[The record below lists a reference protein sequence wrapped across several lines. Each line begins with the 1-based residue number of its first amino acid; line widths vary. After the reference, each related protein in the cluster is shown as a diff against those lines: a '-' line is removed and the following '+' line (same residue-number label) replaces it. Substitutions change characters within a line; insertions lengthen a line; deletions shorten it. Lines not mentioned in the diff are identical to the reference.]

1 MSIKILQRNKKV
13 GAVFQATKSIDGM
26 GLPNDRAWANSVF
39 YLRTEAQCAILKDN
53 ALPIL
58 LYYPF
63 SSPPAKPHCRLT
75 STMNERQQNRQFA
88 IFGWVGHFL
97 PRSLLDDRQAVVK
110 PCTDGGVHGSRKSR
124 LAMV

>member
-1 MSIKILQRNKKV
+1 MSRKILQRNKKV

-39 YLRTEAQCAILKDN
+39 YLLTEAQCAILKAN

-63 SSPPAKPHCRLT
+63 SSLPVKPYCRLT

-88 IFGWVGHFL
+88 IFGWVGYFL
-97 PRSLLDDRQAVVK
+97 PRSLLDDR
-110 PCTDGGVHGSRKSR
+110 
-124 LAMV
+124 